1 MIELRRTGERRY
13 LDRPG
18 RKLWHTFHAR
28 RGLPEGFGALLQL
41 DEVWRPSGVTSS
53 QLRCSES
60 EMLTYVRDG
69 SMAYRDS
76 TGRSGVIAAGE
87 LHAITAGDELRR
99 SESNVSATEP
109 AHMFQFWLQ
118 PPLHGLEPGCE
129 QKRFSRTE
137 RRGKLGVLASPD
149 GRLGSLK
156 VRTDVVLY
164 SAMLS
169 RGQHVVHELMEGR
182 SAWLH
187 VVEGEVMMGDAILST
202 GDGAGITD
210 ARSVSL
216 TAQGEAEILLLDLED
231 PAASRGPSN

>member
-18 RKLWHTFHAR
+18 RKLWHTFQAR

-41 DEVWRPSGVTSS
+41 DEVWRPSGVTAS
-53 QLRCSES
+53 QLRCTES

-69 SMAYRDS
+69 SVAYRDS
-76 TGRSGVIAAGE
+76 TGRSGVIGPGE
-87 LHAITAGDELRR
+87 LHSITSGDELRR

-109 AHMFQFWLQ
+109 AHVFQFWLQ
-118 PPLHGLEPGCE
+118 PPLQGIEPSCE

-137 RRGKLGVLASPD
+137 RRGKLCVLASPD
-149 GRLGSLK
+149 GRQGSLK
-156 VRTDVVLY
+156 IHTNVVLW
-164 SAMLS
+164 SAVLS

-187 VVEGEVMMGDAILST
+187 VVEGEVMMGDAMLST

-210 ARSVSL
+210 SRSVSL
-216 TAQGEAEILLLDLED
+216 TAQGEAEILLLDVED
-231 PAASRGPSN
+231 PAAANGPSN